1 MNIIRIML
9 IDDHVLVREGLK
21 ALLDGQADMKVV
33 AEAGTIPTAL
43 SLLSDRNPDI
53 IVLDLNL
60 PGGGSLSFAE
70 KSSANGNGP
79 KVIILSMHDEPA
91 YVRAALG
98 AGAKGYIVKTIRHN
112 DLLAAIRSVNNGQVV
127 LNLDD
132 ETKTA
137 ALFGK
142 LGPSTGGPFNTKGQK
157 LSEREYAVLRLLG
170 LGHSNQEIAE
180 TLELSPKTV
189 ATYRARISEKLGL
202 KTTSEY
208 VKYVTDHGIAGS
220 PENLV

>member
-1 MNIIRIML
+1 ML

-21 ALLDGQADMKVV
+21 ALLDGQPDMKVV

-70 KSSANGNGP
+70 KVSANANGP

-112 DLLAAIRSVNNGQVV
+112 DLLAAIRSVNSGQVV

-137 ALFGK
+137 AIFGT
-142 LGPSTGGPFNTKGQK
+142 LGSSTGAPFNTKGPK
-157 LSEREYAVLRLLG
+157 LSERENAVLRLLG
-170 LGHSNQEIAE
+170 LGHSNQEVAE

-220 PENLV
+220 PENLG